1 MAPHGQRI
9 PIFYRIFLL
18 YVEPFFSL
26 MGAFY
31 AGERPR
37 AYLQLTDLRSA
48 PLMGIPVGTEVVL
61 RQLANLYLLFAL
73 NEAIVLRVT
82 DDVRVWRALL
92 VGLLIADF
100 GHLYS
105 LLPLGLDVYWKVH
118 HWTEMD
124 WGNVA
129 FVYFGA
135 ATRVAF
141 LTGVGFSARSSM
153 IGGQR
158 KGN

>member
-1 MAPHGQRI
+1 MSPHRQQI
-9 PIFYRIFLL
+9 PIFYRLFLL

-31 AGERPR
+31 AGVLPR
-37 AYLQLTDLRSA
+37 TYLQLTDLQSA
-48 PLMGIPVGTEVVL
+48 PLTDIPVGTEVVL
-61 RQLANLYLLFAL
+61 RQLANLYLLFTL
-73 NEAIVLRVT
+73 NEAIVLRAT
-82 DDVRVWRALL
+82 DDIRVWRALL

-105 LLPLGLDVYWKVH
+105 LLPLGLDVYWNVRR
-118 HWTEMD
+118 WTEMD

-135 ATRVAF
+135 TTRVAF
-141 LTGVGFSARSSM
+141 LTGVGFSAHASKKDM
-153 IGGQR
+153 TQ
-158 KGN
+158 KLN